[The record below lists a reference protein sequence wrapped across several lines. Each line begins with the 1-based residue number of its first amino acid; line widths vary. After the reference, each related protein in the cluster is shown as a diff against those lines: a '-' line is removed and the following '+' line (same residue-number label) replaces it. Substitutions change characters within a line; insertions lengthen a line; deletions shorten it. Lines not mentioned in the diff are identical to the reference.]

1 MVLNVFDEHKSKEEN
16 IRAMEAKIEEVGPF
30 KVSHHCG
37 RSDSLE
43 VFDVSITSIKNLD
56 HFISG
61 LRSKGYKVLLEH
73 MNGCVHVEISRK

>member
-37 RSDSLE
+37 RSDS
-43 VFDVSITSIKNLD
+43 IR
-56 HFISG
+56 G
-61 LRSKGYKVLLEH
+61 LRCLYYQYQKFGSFHKWT
-73 MNGCVHVEISRK
+73 